1 MIKDRKGVGGFMEA
15 MVAMMIVL
23 IAVTVFIGLFAYHQ
37 LPENDSVSI
46 DTSYLEFSIVDGR
59 ISGDITEEMQETCIK
74 YDLKGI
80 RVDISPVGNLFD
92 DSKRFTY
99 GSTDSD
105 NITSEKGTLR
115 LYGNDGSSV
124 LATYEVVYWH

>member
-23 IAVTVFIGLFAYHQ
+23 IAVTAFIGLFAYHQ
-37 LPENDSVSI
+37 LPENSGVSI
-46 DTSYLEFSIVDGR
+46 DTSYLEFSIEDGT
-59 ISGDITEEMQETCIK
+59 ITGDITEEMQETRIK

-80 RVDISPVGNLFD
+80 RVDIKPVGNLFKCT
-92 DSKRFTY
+92 KRFTC
-99 GSTDSD
+99 GSTDSE
-105 NITSEKGTLR
+105 NIISEKGTLR
-115 LYGNDGSSV
+115 LSGNDGSSV